1 MTDSWIG
8 GDITGIKAMGTA
20 MSAAP
25 AKMKHIVSDLS
36 SGTDKLVGDA
46 GFSGDAADEFK
57 RRWTEDAI
65 TAGALAGVVGQVG
78 TIMADLGRHLS
89 TLDGN
94 LHDAARIARS
104 ADLPLGPNGE
114 PPVLNGPVPDNPK
127 AQAQAAAL
135 RKYSADYA
143 ELHRLAKG
151 FRLAAASDLA
161 GLAAKVEPPESG
173 KPLTP
178 DQAVTMGDFVKS
190 LYVIPDEQNRAD
202 AKRIPGELDESKD
215 KLRQAR
221 KDLHAARAKFEADGR
236 KLPQNAA
243 ERAAH
248 NEAVHEYQGL
258 ENDLAAAEA
267 DDGRTVGK
275 ILDYSITDL
284 AKAVPALARATAAL
298 PDFVKFAEDIPVI
311 DIAAS
316 AVATGFQVHDD
327 EDKGWSSTEA
337 WLKDGAAGAGG
348 LLAGAGAVALAPEAV
363 PVAAVVAGAGLVVVG
378 VGDLGYQAF
387 HEHWSEDI
395 HDHGV
400 VPGVLDGTGHVFAN
414 TGKDLAHM
422 GESLGHGAENVAK
435 KVWGWL

>member
-1 MTDSWIG
+1 VTDSWIG

-20 MSAAP
+20 MSTAP
-25 AKMKHIVSDLS
+25 AKIKHIVSDLS

-57 RRWTEDAI
+57 RRWTEDAL
-65 TAGALAGVVGQVG
+65 TAGALAAVIGQIG
-78 TIMADLGRHLS
+78 TVMADLGRHLS
-89 TLDGN
+89 TLDAS
-94 LHDAARIARS
+94 LHDAARLARQ
-104 ADLPLGPNGE
+104 AELPLGPLGE
-114 PPVLNGPVPDNPK
+114 PPELTGPVPDNPK
-127 AQAQAAAL
+127 AQAQVVAL
-135 RKYSADYA
+135 RKYVADYD

-151 FRLAAASDLA
+151 FRLAAASELS
-161 GLAAKVEPPESG
+161 GLAAKIEPPESG

-202 AKRIPGELDESKD
+202 AKRLPGELDESKAEL
-215 KLRQAR
+215 KAAR
-221 KDLHAARAKFEADGR
+221 KDLHAARAKYQADGR

-248 NEAVHEYQGL
+248 NEAVREYKGL
-258 ENDLAAAEA
+258 QSDLAAAEA

-275 ILDYSITDL
+275 ILDYSVTDL

-298 PDFVKFAEDIPVI
+298 PDFLKFAEDIPVI

-316 AVATGFQVHDD
+316 AVAAGFQVHDD

-348 LLAGAGAVALAPEAV
+348 LLAGAGVVALAPEAV
-363 PVAAVVAGAGLVVVG
+363 PVAAVVVGAGVVVVG

-400 VPGVLDGTGHVFAN
+400 VPGLLDGTGHVFAN

-422 GESLGHGAENVAK
+422 GEGIGHGAEHVAK